1 MKKQIKKKSLLLITI
16 LGVLPGF
23 ASVAQSNS
31 SGGKASKTTKL
42 NSKLN
47 GQLNSQLNS
56 GTGQGA
62 NGTSGANTNG
72 SNGLASGGLTLESF
86 LKQVAEKNKNV
97 QSIQTLKSSVTDKYM
112 QNDLVLSPM
121 MTVKGTMLD
130 DKSLVS
136 STPTY
141 TVTRTQGQEYSLGL
155 AKKFSTGTSAQVEAK
170 VLDANIDATT
180 PTAVSFRRSVGN
192 LGVGFSQSL
201 WKDGFGKSTDLRWQ
215 RESFTKALEVSSLDL
230 QERQLMIEA
239 EAAFW
244 DLVYQQEETEIRKA
258 SLARAKRIEEWV
270 SKRVATGIGDKAD
283 SLNAK
288 GLVVSRELQ
297 LLNAQDELT
306 AAKRRV
312 ADLIEL
318 STVNELPT
326 LTADLK
332 QSRNLDS
339 LVNKDAHLEAGTTL
353 DKSKGKIL
361 RMDAYFATLETKA
374 KKIASQEVSESL
386 EPDLTLEGSYKTN
399 AYEDSATA
407 ATNKLTDTSH
417 PTMAVGLK
425 LSWLLDGDLKKG
437 TRNAAKQDAL
447 ASDLKSYRKILES
460 DTAWSEMQRR
470 HSELSQKIISAQLMA
485 QIQVEKSNTER
496 DKLSKGRTVTSQV
509 ITAEQ
514 DADEA
519 LSVLTKL
526 RAEQRKLE
534 SNTRLFIR
542 LQEGL

>member
-31 SGGKASKTTKL
+31 SGGKASKT
-42 NSKLN
+42 S
-47 GQLNSQLNS
+47 
-56 GTGQGA
+56 
-62 NGTSGANTNG
+62 TSGANAKGT
-72 SNGLASGGLTLESF
+72 NGLASGGLTLEFF

-180 PTAVSFRRSVGN
+180 PAAVSFRKSVGN

-215 RESFTKALEVSSLDL
+215 RESFTKALEVNSLDL

-288 GLVVSRELQ
+288 GLAVSRELQ

-312 ADLIEL
+312 ADLMEL
-318 STVNELPT
+318 SSVNELPP

-332 QSRNLDS
+332 QSRNLES
-339 LVNKDAHLEAGTTL
+339 LVNI
-353 DKSKGKIL
+353 DKNIDSSKGKIL

-374 KKIASQEVSESL
+374 KKIVSQEVSESL

-407 ATNKLTDTSH
+407 ATNKLTDTNH

-437 TRNAAKQDAL
+437 TRQAAKQEAL
-447 ASDLKSYRKILES
+447 AADLKSYRKMLES